1 MLPCVLAL
9 GKGESSFHGE
19 VLWSLVWESRG
30 GLLPGDRERRE
41 WLPEPIPKA
50 VIEKL
55 AKDRRLRRSGL
66 ELAVHAPV
74 PCVIDTM
81 PILKESCMF
90 LPPCGGSWEHERA
103 SLIH

>member
-1 MLPCVLAL
+1 MGKFFGPLSGKAEVGSSLVT
-9 GKGESSFHGE
+9 GKG
-19 VLWSLVWESRG
+19 
-30 GLLPGDRERRE
+30 E

-74 PCVIDTM
+74 PCVTDTM
-81 PILKESCMF
+81 PILKESYVF
-90 LPPCGGSWEHERA
+90 LPPCGDSWEHEG
-103 SLIH
+103 LP